1 MAVTSTQRCREHRAR
16 KRAGVERFE
25 LELPLAALGE
35 TLVAAGWLG
44 VEDRDDYD
52 CVHAALARALI
63 EWVGIEPA

>member
-1 MAVTSTQRCREHRAR
+1 MALTSTQRCREHRAR

-25 LELPLAALGE
+25 FELPFAPLGE

-52 CVHAALARALI
+52 RVHAALARALM
-63 EWVGIEPA
+63 EWCGVA